1 MKTKLNGFLTLFIAL
16 LVQISFA
23 QERLVSG
30 IVTDVAN
37 QPLPGVNVLVK
48 GTNVGTQTDFEG
60 KFSIK
65 ASSTETLVFNF
76 IGMKSQEIVASSTT
90 ISITMK
96 DDAVELEG
104 LVVTALGIKR
114 KPNEIT
120 TATQLVKSSELNQAK
135 ATNAAVGLVGKVSG
149 LQINTVNNGVNP
161 DTRIQLR
168 GFRSITGD
176 N

>member
-76 IGMKSQEIVASSTT
+76 VGMKSQEIVASSTT
-90 ISITMK
+90 FSIIMK

-135 ATNAAVGLVGKVSG
+135 ATNAAVGLVGKVCG
-149 LQINTVNNGVNP
+149 LQINTVNNLSL
-161 DTRIQLR
+161 IH
-168 GFRSITGD
+168 I
-176 N
+176 